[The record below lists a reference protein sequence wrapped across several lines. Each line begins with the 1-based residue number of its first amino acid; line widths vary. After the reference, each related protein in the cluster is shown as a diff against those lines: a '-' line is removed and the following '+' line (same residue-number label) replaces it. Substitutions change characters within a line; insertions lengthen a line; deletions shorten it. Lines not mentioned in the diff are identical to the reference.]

1 MHTHGLPHEFHVSRA
16 MRERCRFDE
25 LLFASSGH
33 AVLAR
38 PEAAHRFAA
47 ALDAARPAGPRASAA
62 ELFALGLLDEA
73 MHLVIAHWRETHEP
87 HAFRDALTRLR
98 DTLGEPATRTL
109 LESFLERFPPVAVH
123 RGEESVRAWLA
134 GATGGR
140 PHAEVALE
148 ELLLL
153 SLEDGNPAAGAY
165 RELFDAAPLAA
176 ATAYAAALRETEAL
190 FATRTGLGEH
200 ALPLLEFLRT
210 PLRASPHS
218 LLGQLEYVRLAWAP
232 WLGELVMRM
241 QVAFDLREEEVRWF
255 AAREAAARG
264 DHTHAGEAGFPDL
277 VSLEGETERF
287 SPDAEWMPRSVMIA
301 KSTLVW
307 LDQLSR
313 RHGRAITRL
322 DQVPD
327 QELDRFAA
335 FGINALW
342 LIGVWERSPASRR
355 IKQLSGNPDAAASAY
370 AVQDYVIA
378 GELGGDDG
386 WRDLRDRAAARG
398 IRLASDMVPN
408 HMGLD
413 SSWVVEHP
421 EWFLAR
427 RDCPYPAYT
436 FDGPELS
443 SDPRVSL
450 RIEDHYWDRSDA
462 AVVFRRTDTSSGDT
476 RFIYHGNDG
485 TSFPWNDTAQLDY
498 LNPDAREAVIQAILA
513 IARRFPIIRFDAAM
527 TLARKHIQRL
537 WFPEPGSGGAIPSR
551 AGHGF
556 TRAQFDRVLPREFWR
571 EVVDRVAHE
580 APGTLLLAEAFW
592 LMEGYF
598 VRTLGM
604 HRVYNSAFMV
614 MLRDERNADFRRVL
628 RDTLEFDPGIL
639 QRWVNFMNNPD
650 ERTAVDQFGRG
661 EKYFGVCTLLAT
673 LPGLPMFGH
682 GQLEGFE
689 ERYGMEF
696 RRALR
701 DEPVDEGLEREH
713 WRRIAPLLRVRSRF
727 AGADEFLLYDCRDAS
742 GHVHEDV
749 FAFSNR
755 DASGAALVLFHNRWS
770 DARGHIRWSAAY
782 AEKRPDGSRPLRQ
795 RTLLDGLGLAHTADD
810 ALLRFRDLVS
820 GHEHLAYA
828 RTLRE
833 HGLSVELGPFG
844 SRVLLDWHEV
854 ARDGRPW
861 DELARHLPAQ
871 GVPDLERALWEL
883 AVRPVQ
889 RLVETAITGLS
900 GHEHAAALA
909 ACRSLVAEAG
919 TRLSWAAGDRE
930 RAAERLGERLAA
942 LDRLDAEA
950 APRPAADHVS
960 AGEASVA
967 SPSPWSAP
975 ERAAHSAWLLLEA
988 CGAAFDPAAAAA
1000 RALQLFDALS
1010 LRAPLANAFRA
1021 HGAEGDGAWRLA
1033 ARVRALL
1040 AHPDVSTDREAWQR
1054 FLDDDDARF
1063 AAGWAPGEVPRT
1075 PPAWSEL
1082 PARIERATAPAD

>member
-1 MHTHGLPHEFHVSRA
+1 MHAHGLPHEFHVARA

-47 ALDAARPAGPRASAA
+47 ALDAARPSAPRASAA

-87 HAFRDALTRLR
+87 NAFRDALARLHG
-98 DTLGEPATRTL
+98 TLGERATRTL
-109 LESFLERFPPVAVH
+109 LLAFLERFPPMAVH
-123 RGEESVRAWLA
+123 RGEIAPEAWLL

-140 PHAEVALE
+140 PHDEVALE

-176 ATAYAAALRETEAL
+176 ATAYASALRETEAL
-190 FATRTGLGEH
+190 FATRARLGEH
-200 ALPLLEFLRT
+200 ALPLLEFLRA
-210 PLRASPHS
+210 PFRASPHS
-218 LLGQLEYVRLAWAP
+218 LLGQLEYVRHAWAP
-232 WLGELVMRM
+232 WLGELITRM
-241 QVAFDLREEEVRWF
+241 QVAFDLREEEARWL
-255 AAREAAARG
+255 ASREALARG
-264 DHTHAGEAGFPDL
+264 EHTHSGEAGLPDL
-277 VSLEGETERF
+277 ASLEGETERF

-327 QELDRFAA
+327 EELDRFAA

-386 WRDLRDRAAARG
+386 WRNLRDRAAARG

-413 SSWVVEHP
+413 SRWVVEHP

-427 RDCPYPAYT
+427 RDCPYPAYS
-436 FDGPELS
+436 FEGAELS

-462 AVVFRRTDTSSGDT
+462 AVVFRRTDTATGDT

-513 IARRFPIIRFDAAM
+513 IAHRFPIIRFDAAM

-537 WFPEPGSGGAIPSR
+537 WYPEPGSGGAIPSR

-571 EVVDRVAHE
+571 EVVDRVAQE

-713 WRRIAPLLRVRSRF
+713 WRRIAPLLKVRSRF
-727 AGADEFLLYDCRDAS
+727 AGSKAFLLYDCRDAS
-742 GHVHEDV
+742 GHVNEDV
-749 FAFSNR
+749 FAYSNR
-755 DASGAALVLFHNRWS
+755 DGSGAALVLYHNRW
-770 DARGHIRWSAAY
+770 AETRGRIRWSAAY
-782 AEKRPDGSRPLRQ
+782 AEKRADGSRPLRQ
-795 RTLLDGLGLAHTADD
+795 RTLLDGLGLAHVADD

-828 RTLRE
+828 QPLRE
-833 HGLSVELGPFG
+833 HGMSVELGPFA
-844 SRVLLDWHEV
+844 SRVLLDWQEV
-854 ARDGRPW
+854 TRDGRPW
-861 DELARHLPAQ
+861 DDLARQLPAQ

-883 AVRPVQ
+883 AVRPAQQIVARAVEGVIRANAGVLTGFTLMLARSASQ
-889 RLVETAITGLS
+889 LLTWHMAKLQVDRLWERIL
-900 GHEHAAALA
+900 ALG
-909 ACRSLVAEAG
+909 RLEGEATTPSPEEPG
-919 TRLSWAAGDRE
+919 TSVE
-930 RAAERLGERLAA
+930 RAVA
-942 LDRLDAEA
+942 LSDA
-950 APRPAADHVS
+950 
-960 AGEASVA
+960 
-967 SPSPWSAP
+967 
-975 ERAAHSAWLLLEA
+975 ERAAHAGWLMLEG
-988 CGAAFDPAAAAA
+988 CGAMFEPGAGAS
-1000 RALQLFDALS
+1000 RGLRLFDELS
-1010 LRAPLANAFRA
+1010 LREPLAEALRA
-1021 HGAEGDGAWRLA
+1021 LGAEGDMPWRLA
-1033 ARVRALL
+1033 ARVRAML
-1040 AHPDVSTDREAWQR
+1040 AHPDAHAGGEAWR
-1054 FLDDDDARF
+1054 TFLADDDARF
-1063 AAGWAPGEVPRT
+1063 AAGMAPGELPERA
-1075 PPAWSEL
+1075 PAWLEL
-1082 PARIERATAPAD
+1082 PARIERAATPAD